1 MESYGGSYASSNR
14 YTDQQDETL
23 DPYHSFE
30 KHGYSYHSYW
40 INNKMIKLDFN
51 VRKNVQEE

>member
-23 DPYHSFE
+23 DPYHS
-30 KHGYSYHSYW
+30 YW